1 MNATEPVTRLR
12 RELDALDR
20 AYSEGHHG
28 LWSAARRS
36 DLFDAALQELF
47 EAPGAPAGVALAA
60 IGGYGRRQQ
69 LPRSDVDL
77 LVLHEGDRLDEVAVL
92 VERLLYPLWDAGFEV
107 GHAVRTPEECVVA
120 ARERLD
126 GLTSMLDLRYLA
138 GDRELADRAAA
149 SVRGDRG
156 GRPRRVRRGPACRR
170 PGHATNAWARRA
182 SMLQP
187 DLKSGAGGLRD
198 LQSLRWFEAVTGVPL
213 EGAGLLRPQ
222 ERTALE
228 DAEEF
233 LTRVRSALHLE
244 TDKRADVLPLELQP
258 PIADA
263 MGFVDEP
270 RLLAEDGLM
279 RAVFEHARDRAMD
292 HGQRVGPPVAGA
304 SPLPAPP
311 IDGPAGILEALAE
324 AAETDAPP
332 SPASLDAIE
341 DVDLAAEVEW
351 TDDVLGPS
359 CGCSEAGRPGASA
372 FEGARPSRPAGALP
386 PSVGGRALPAAARPL
401 SPVHRRCAPHHGV
414 VVDACDAERRR
425 RRRSGRTR
433 DGQAG

>member
-36 DLFDAALQELF
+36 DLFDAALRELF

-77 LVLHEGDRLDEVAVL
+77 LVLHEGDRLDEVAAL

-107 GHAVRTPEECVVA
+107 GHAVRTAEECVVA

-126 GLTSMLDLRYLA
+126 GLTSMLDLRHLA
-138 GDRELADRAAA
+138 GDRELADRAGA
-149 SVRGDRG
+149 SVRAMAADDPAGFAEVLRADART
-156 GRPRRVRRGPACRR
+156 RNERVGPA
-170 PGHATNAWARRA
+170 A

-258 PIADA
+258 PIARA
-263 MGFVDEP
+263 MGFADEP

-279 RAVFEHARDRAMD
+279 RAVFEHARAVRWITGNVWDRMS
-292 HGQRVGPPVAGA
+292 AGA
-304 SPLPAPP
+304 APRPAPP
-311 IDGPAGILEALAE
+311 IDGPAGMLEALAD

-332 SPASLDAIE
+332 SPALLDAIE
-341 DVDLAAEVEW
+341 NVDLADRGRV
-351 TDDVLGPS
+351 DRRRP
-359 CGCSEAGRPGASA
+359 AGLPAAAPKWRGRGVGVR
-372 FEGARPSRPAGALP
+372 GARPSRPAGAV
-386 PSVGGRALPAAARPL
+386 PSRVGGRAMPSATRPL
-401 SPVHRRCAPHHGV
+401 PPVHRRRAPHHGM
-414 VVDACDAERRR
+414 VVDASDAERRR
-425 RRRSGRTR
+425 RRRSGRTG

>member
-47 EAPGAPAGVALAA
+47 DAPSAPAGVAFAA

-77 LVLHEGDRLDEVAVL
+77 LVLHEGDRLDEVAAL

-107 GHAVRTPEECVVA
+107 GHAVRTTEECVVA

-126 GLTSMLDLRYLA
+126 GLTSMLDLRHLA
-138 GDRELADRAAA
+138 GDRELADRSAAA
-149 SVRGDRG
+149 VRAIAVDDPAGFAEALRADARA
-156 GRPRRVRRGPACRR
+156 RNERVGPA
-170 PGHATNAWARRA
+170 A

-213 EGAGLLRPQ
+213 EGAGLLRPR
-222 ERTALE
+222 ERTALD

-244 TDKRADVLPLELQP
+244 TGKRADVLPLELQP
-258 PIADA
+258 PIARA
-263 MGFVDEP
+263 MGFADEP

-279 RAVFEHARDRAMD
+279 RAVFEHARAVRWITGNVWDRMS
-292 HGQRVGPPVAGA
+292 AGA
-304 SPLPAPP
+304 APQPAPV
-311 IDGPAGILEALAE
+311 IDGPAGMLEALA
-324 AAETDAPP
+324 
-332 SPASLDAIE
+332 
-341 DVDLAAEVEW
+341 
-351 TDDVLGPS
+351 
-359 CGCSEAGRPGASA
+359 
-372 FEGARPSRPAGALP
+372 
-386 PSVGGRALPAAARPL
+386 
-401 SPVHRRCAPHHGV
+401 
-414 VVDACDAERRR
+414 
-425 RRRSGRTR
+425 
-433 DGQAG
+433 